1 MELVGKLIRKFD
13 TQAISEKFS
22 KREFVIEV
30 ENKKNPQYNDKIKI
44 ELTQDNCDLIESFN
58 LGTEIKVHINI
69 KGKEY
74 TNVKKEVNYFNS
86 IQAWK
91 IESSDASNATPS
103 KNTFT
108 KPKKATPE
116 VNDLPF

>member
-1 MELVGKLIRKFD
+1 MELQGKLIKKFA

-30 ENKKNPQYNDKIKI
+30 ENKKNPQYNDKIKL
-44 ELTQDNCDLIESFN
+44 ELTQDNCDLIEKFN
-58 LGTEIKVHINI
+58 VGNEIKVSINI

-74 TNVKKEVNYFNS
+74 TNAKQEVSYFNS

-91 IESSDASNATPS
+91 IESIGSNYQMSETMSNSIANST
-103 KNTFT
+103 
-108 KPKKATPE
+108 
-116 VNDLPF
+116 DLPF

>member
-1 MELVGKLIRKFD
+1 MELQGKLIKKFP

-30 ENKKNPQYNDKIKI
+30 ENKKNPQYNDKIKL
-44 ELTQDNCDLIESFN
+44 ELTQDNCDLIEKFN
-58 LGTEIKVHINI
+58 VGSEIKAFINI

-74 TNVKKEVNYFNS
+74 TNAKKEVSYFNS

-91 IESSDASNATPS
+91 IESVGNSNYQMSDTMSDSIANST
-103 KNTFT
+103 
-108 KPKKATPE
+108 
-116 VNDLPF
+116 DLPF

>member
-1 MELVGKLIRKFD
+1 MELQGKLIKKFA

-30 ENKKNPQYNDKIKI
+30 ENKKNPQYNDKIKL
-44 ELTQDNCDLIESFN
+44 ELTQDNCDLIEKFN
-58 LGTEIKVHINI
+58 IGNEIKVSINI

-74 TNVKKEVNYFNS
+74 TNAKQEVSYFNS

-91 IESSDASNATPS
+91 IESIGSNYQMSETMSNSIANST
-103 KNTFT
+103 
-108 KPKKATPE
+108 
-116 VNDLPF
+116 DLPF

>member
-1 MELVGKLIRKFD
+1 MELQGKLIKKFP

-30 ENKKNPQYNDKIKI
+30 ENKKNPQYNDKIKL
-44 ELTQDNCDLIESFN
+44 ELTQDNCDLIEKFN
-58 LGTEIKVHINI
+58 IGNEVKVFINI

-74 TNVKKEVNYFNS
+74 TNAKKEVSYFNS

-91 IESSDASNATPS
+91 IESIGSSNNQISETMSDSIANS
-103 KNTFT
+103 F
-108 KPKKATPE
+108 
-116 VNDLPF
+116 DLPF

>member
-1 MELVGKLIRKFD
+1 MELQGKLIKKFA

-30 ENKKNPQYNDKIKI
+30 ENKKNPQYNDKIKL
-44 ELTQDNCDLIESFN
+44 ELTQDNCDLIEKFN
-58 LGTEIKVHINI
+58 LGSEIKVSINI

-74 TNVKKEVNYFNS
+74 TNAKQEVNYFNS

-91 IESSDASNATPS
+91 IESVGSNYQMSDTMSDAIANS
-103 KNTFT
+103 
-108 KPKKATPE
+108 
-116 VNDLPF
+116 NDLPF

>member
-1 MELVGKLIRKFD
+1 MELQGKLIKKFP

-30 ENKKNPQYNDKIKI
+30 ENKKNPQYNDKIKL
-44 ELTQDNCDLIESFN
+44 ELTQDNCDLIEKFN
-58 LGTEIKVHINI
+58 VGSEIKAFINI

-74 TNVKKEVNYFNS
+74 TNAKQEVSYFNS

-91 IESSDASNATPS
+91 IESVGSSNYQMSDTMSDSIANST
-103 KNTFT
+103 
-108 KPKKATPE
+108 
-116 VNDLPF
+116 DLPF